1 MTLIIDQNDVGK
13 IVDALK
19 NDQVV
24 AFPTETVYG
33 LAVRYNSYEALSKL
47 VKAKNRDISK
57 AITLMLD
64 NPSDIQKYAEVSL
77 RDQQIID
84 AYMPGKITLIFNKK
98 EAVDSQMTSGKET
111 IGIRIPDSSFVLSVI
126 GEAGPLLVTSANISG
141 GKNTTSTKEVLE
153 QLDGRIDMIVD
164 GQTSGDVASTVVDLT
179 DGHIKILREGTI
191 TKKDIERVLK

>member
-98 EAVDSQMTSGKET
+98 EAVDSQMTSGRET

-179 DGHIKILREGTI
+179 DGHFKILREGTI